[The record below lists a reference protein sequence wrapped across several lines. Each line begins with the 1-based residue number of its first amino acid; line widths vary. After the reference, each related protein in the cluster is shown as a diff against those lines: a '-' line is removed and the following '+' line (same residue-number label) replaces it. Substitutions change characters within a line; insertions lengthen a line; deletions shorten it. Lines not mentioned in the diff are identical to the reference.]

1 MMEPLEYWRQAKSPP
16 KKQNKGDDGMKENWI
31 VFYHGERELSAC
43 TVRGSFPGEI
53 AATKELLAHENGI
66 PCESI
71 QVKVEKR

>member
-1 MMEPLEYWRQAKSPP
+1 
-16 KKQNKGDDGMKENWI
+16 MKENWI

-71 QVKVEKR
+71 RVAVESR

>member
-1 MMEPLEYWRQAKSPP
+1 MAAGQKPTEN
-16 KKQNKGDDGMKENWI
+16 QNKGDEGMKENWI

-71 QVKVEKR
+71 QVEVENR